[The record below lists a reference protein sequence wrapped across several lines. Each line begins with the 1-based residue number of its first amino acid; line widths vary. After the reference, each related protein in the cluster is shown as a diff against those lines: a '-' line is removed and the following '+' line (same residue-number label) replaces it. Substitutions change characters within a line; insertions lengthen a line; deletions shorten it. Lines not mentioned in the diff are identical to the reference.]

1 MRDVSAKYSTLRTA
15 RASATLA
22 VSPATIRA
30 IRAGTV
36 PKADPLGVAKIAAIQ
51 AAKQTSVLIPYCH
64 QVPLDFVGVEIDLGR
79 SAIAVTTQVKAI
91 WKTGVE
97 MEALAAA
104 SAAALTLYDMLK
116 PIDESMEITH
126 VTLLEKTGGKSEL
139 RRPAPGLTAA
149 VIVISDTVSAGKGED
164 RSGRLLRERL
174 AALGL
179 RVGPVRVVPDDRAL
193 IERALVDLAD
203 RKKTDLIVTTG
214 GTGAGPRDVTP
225 EATAAVI
232 DRRLPGVEEAFRG
245 YGQDRLPTAM
255 LSRGVAGLRGDA
267 LILNL
272 PGAPRAAA
280 DGIHALFPSILHVF
294 RMIRGEGH
302 GPRPAARS
310 RRRGR

>member
-1 MRDVSAKYSTLRTA
+1 MRDVSAKTMTLRTA
-15 RASATLA
+15 RASATLRVA
-22 VSPATIRA
+22 PATLRA
-30 IRAGTV
+30 VRTGNV
-36 PKADPLGVAKIAAIQ
+36 PKADPLGVARIAAIQ

-64 QVPLDFVGVEIDLGR
+64 QVPLDVVEVEIAPSR
-79 SAIAVTTQVKAI
+79 ASFVVTTLVRAV

-116 PIDESMEITH
+116 PIDETMTIGDI
-126 VTLLEKTGGKSEL
+126 TLLSKTGGKSDQKPVL
-139 RRPAPGLTAA
+139 RGLSAA
-149 VIVISDTVSAGKGED
+149 VVVVSDTVSAGKGED
-164 RSGRLLRERL
+164 RSGQLLRERL
-174 AALGL
+174 RGLGL
-179 RVGPVRVVPDDRAL
+179 RVGSPRVVADERDRIEAL
-193 IERALVDLAD
+193 LVDLAD
-203 RKKTDLIVTTG
+203 RRGVDLIVTTG

-232 DRRLPGVEEAFRG
+232 ERRLPGVEEAFRS
-245 YGQDRLPTAM
+245 YGQDRIPTAM

-280 DGIHALFPSILHVF
+280 DGMHALFPALLHVF

-302 GPRPAARS
+302 GPRSS
-310 RRRGR
+310 RGKGKR

>member
-15 RASATLA
+15 RASATLL
-22 VSPATIRA
+22 VSARTIRA
-30 IRAGTV
+30 IRSGNV
-36 PKADPLGVAKIAAIQ
+36 PKSDPLGVARIAAIQ

-64 QVPLDFVGVEIDLGR
+64 QVPLDVVDVDVALGR
-79 SAIAVTTQVKAI
+79 ASLTVTTLVKAV

-104 SAAALTLYDMLK
+104 SAGALTLFDMLK
-116 PIDESMEITH
+116 PIDEEMEITS
-126 VTLLEKTGGKSEL
+126 VKLLEKTGGKSGL
-139 RRPAPGLTAA
+139 RRTPSGLTAS
-149 VIVISDTVSAGKGED
+149 VVVVSDSVSAGKGED

-174 AALGL
+174 SGLGL
-179 RVGPVRVVPDDRAL
+179 RVGAIRIVPDDRERITAL
-193 IERALVDLAD
+193 LKELAD
-203 RKKTDLIVTTG
+203 RRKIDLIVTTG

-225 EATAAVI
+225 EATAALVE
-232 DRRLPGVEEAFRG
+232 RRLPGVEEAFRS

-255 LSRGVAGLRGDA
+255 LSRGVAGLRGSA

-294 RMIRGEGH
+294 RMMRGEGH
-302 GPRPAARS
+302 PPRTPGK
-310 RRRGR
+310 RRRAS